1 MDNIVPL
8 QLRVPPSAG
17 TVTEEDAAT
26 DPAAQAEVKNVLTAF
41 AVATAKGTPQ
51 SIIVLMVDA
60 EGKNVVMTGG
70 AFDITETIGIMED
83 IKFNMLC
90 ALNDARE

>member
-1 MDNIVPL
+1 VEKVVPL
-8 QLRVPPSAG
+8 QLRIPPSTG

-41 AVATAKGTPQ
+41 SVAVAKGNPQ